1 MYVIWML
8 CEHRCPLVRV
18 RLQVHVPKIP
28 VALLDFFLN
37 IWFISFSVDNSF
49 SFVHCA
55 FDFLFFFLISFAQ
68 RDGQ

>member
-1 MYVIWML
+1 M
-8 CEHRCPLVRV
+8 
-18 RLQVHVPKIP
+18 HVPKIA

-55 FDFLFFFLISFAQ
+55 FDFLFFFFKFLLLKGMVNNESFA
-68 RDGQ
+68 